1 MEKIESENEWQEEP
15 EDKWNEIHPRRL
27 IPELCQLFYHLGLE
41 VTFFLKML
49 TFSVIKLFFSDGSLE
64 QEEEFPSNSGTF
76 PVNRLYWEMFDFYFY
91 RQRRNLHSA
100 LWRAERVD
108 KVWWALRA
116 RYQRSRS
123 QTAACFKEFEEEP
136 VHAVVYVRLQRSVD
150 QFCLVP

>member
-49 TFSVIKLFFSDGSLE
+49 TFSVITLFFSDGSLE

-76 PVNRLYWEMFDFYFY
+76 SVNRL
-91 RQRRNLHSA
+91 
-100 LWRAERVD
+100 
-108 KVWWALRA
+108 
-116 RYQRSRS
+116 
-123 QTAACFKEFEEEP
+123 
-136 VHAVVYVRLQRSVD
+136 
-150 QFCLVP
+150 